1 VNQPPSVVER
11 VRRMRGVSY
20 AWREGEQASSR
31 VPGLPGTRE
40 LGVIAQEVEAVFP
53 EAVRTEADGYK
64 SVDYMGL
71 VAVLVEAVKELD
83 ERLTAVERDQAE
95 RLSA

>member
-1 VNQPPSVVER
+1 MNQPPSVVER

-20 AWREGEQASSR
+20 GWREGEEHSAR
-31 VPGLPGTRE
+31 VPGSPGTRE
-40 LGVIAQEVEAVFP
+40 LGVIAQGVEQAFP
-53 EAVRTEADGYK
+53 EAVRTDAAGYK

-83 ERLTAVERDQAE
+83 ERLVALERD
-95 RLSA
+95 RT